1 MKKIILV
8 MCTAAIFSC
17 RTDKGIVVTL
27 DDVKSK
33 TVLSAYDDYL
43 NNDTDEWIGT
53 VFSAESKVY
62 SNSLEPITIQE
73 NLENIA
79 MHHELFEDISMQ
91 FGDSDEKAWVQT
103 VTYPEI
109 GTFSQAWFIWKATG
123 KASGTVIEVPVHIG
137 YEWKDGLIV
146 NTWLHSDQSKLLAE
160 VQFVESMKE

>member
-1 MKKIILV
+1 MKKLILIL
-8 MCTAAIFSC
+8 CTAAIFSC
-17 RTDKGIVVTL
+17 RTEKGIVVTL
-27 DDVKSK
+27 DDDKSK

-91 FGDSDEKAWVQT
+91 FGRQT
-103 VTYPEI
+103 KKI
-109 GTFSQAWFIWKATG
+109 DF
-123 KASGTVIEVPVHIG
+123 AS
-137 YEWKDGLIV
+137 
-146 NTWLHSDQSKLLAE
+146 
-160 VQFVESMKE
+160 